1 MALARIGRARR
12 VENFTWPGFV
22 DALATLLMVIIFV
35 LMVFVLI
42 QINLAYRVSGQET
55 TLGEMRQ
62 QLASLSELL
71 NIERRANADLAANL
85 AQITNQLNSSNAD
98 RTNLQAEL
106 TSVRAALNLRNN
118 DIAEL
123 VAKQTDMKASLT
135 AARVSLEERL
145 GALQL
150 VEGQLAMALAKNQ
163 RATDKINL
171 LSTEVVK
178 SKADADASRT
188 EITKMAS
195 ALELAEKQLAMA
207 QAKSQSATDKISIL
221 SAEVNASRAE
231 TKASRA
237 EVTEMTAALAA
248 LRLRIEELKSLL
260 AEKERET
267 VRDKVAI
274 ANLGRSLNN
283 ALASRVQELQRFR
296 SEFFGRLRDVLKG
309 RDDVQIVGD
318 RFVFQSEVL
327 FAQGQAEIGPQ
338 GQEQLAK
345 LAITL
350 ADIAEKIPSDINWVL
365 QVDGHTDNVPIR
377 AGRYADNWDLS
388 TERALSVVRYLN
400 EQGLPANRLAAAGY
414 GEYQPLDTSDN
425 DNARRKN
432 RRIELKITQRVAI
445 K

>member
-1 MALARIGRARR
+1 MALARIGNARR

-42 QINLAYRVSGQET
+42 QVNLAYRVSGQDA

-62 QLASLSELL
+62 QLASLGELL
-71 NIERRANADLAANL
+71 NLERRASADLAANL
-85 AQITNQLNSSNAD
+85 AQITNQLNASNANRD
-98 RTNLQAEL
+98 ELQAQL
-106 TSVRAALNLRNN
+106 ASVQAAIVARNSQIANVTAKQADTEAAL
-118 DIAEL
+118 A
-123 VAKQTDMKASLT
+123 
-135 AARVSLEERL
+135 AARNSLEERL

-150 VEGQLAMALAKNQ
+150 AEGQLAMAQ
-163 RATDKINL
+163 
-171 LSTEVVK
+171 
-178 SKADADASRT
+178 
-188 EITKMAS
+188 
-195 ALELAEKQLAMA
+195 A
-207 QAKSQSATDKISIL
+207 QNQSA
-221 SAEVNASRAE
+221 VNRIDALRAE
-231 TKASRA
+231 TTASKAEIA
-237 EVTEMTAALAA
+237 QMTGALAA
-248 LRLRIEELKSLL
+248 LRLRIEKLTSLL
-260 AEKERET
+260 AEKDQQAT
-267 VRDKVAI
+267 RDKVAI
-274 ANLGRSLNN
+274 TSLGRSLNN

-327 FAQGQAEIGPQ
+327 FAQGQAEIGSQ
-338 GQEQLAK
+338 GEEQLAK

-350 ADIAEKIPSDINWVL
+350 TDIAQKIPGDINWIL

-400 EQGLPANRLAAAGY
+400 QQGLPASRLAASGY
-414 GEYQPLDTSDN
+414 GEYQPLDASDN

-432 RRIELKITQRVAI
+432 RRIEMKITQRIAI